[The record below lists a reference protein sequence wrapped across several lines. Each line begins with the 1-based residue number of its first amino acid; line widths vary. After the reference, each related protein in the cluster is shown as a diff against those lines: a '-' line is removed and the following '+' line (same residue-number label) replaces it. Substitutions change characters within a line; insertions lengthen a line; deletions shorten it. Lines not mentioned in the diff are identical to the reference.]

1 MNMNNDHQSVV
12 KTFFNH
18 EVNSYF
24 KNFHS
29 FKSGNHYRF
38 HRRVELTKLAAQDC
52 ACCHLLEC
60 SSGTGEITREIL
72 LHNTVKYAD
81 IVDISPKMLV
91 HTQQL
96 INADTEISNH
106 NLTINNLTI
115 NFIETDIFTF
125 LKQAQTQNQFYDL
138 VLCLGLIAHTGKLTE
153 LLQLIYPCLQPKGH
167 ILLQSSLLDHWG
179 FKLVRNLTKAKYI
192 RQKGYAITDFYLQDL
207 VDTAQN
213 CGFTVLNQ
221 HRFGFYFPFGD
232 NLWKWGNFYLEKSM
246 EQIADKIGSDVILV
260 LEKNQ

>member
-1 MNMNNDHQSVV
+1 MNDDHQSVV

-29 FKSGNHYRF
+29 LKSGNHYRF
-38 HRRVELTKLAAQDC
+38 QRRIELVKIAAKDF
-52 ACCHLLEC
+52 AYCHLLEC

-72 LHNTVKYAD
+72 LQNTVNYAD
-81 IVDISPKMLV
+81 IVDISPKMLA

-96 INADTEISNH
+96 LTIERDNFHH
-106 NLTINNLTI
+106 NLAI
-115 NFIETDIFTF
+115 NFIEADIFTF
-125 LKQAQTQNQFYDL
+125 LNQAQTQDQFYDL
-138 VLCLGLIAHTGKLTE
+138 VLCLGLIAHTGKLKE

-179 FKLVRNLTKAKYI
+179 FKLVRNLTTEKYI
-192 RQKGYAITDFYLQDL
+192 CQKGYAITDFYLQDII
-207 VDTAQN
+207 DTAQN
-213 CGFTVLNQ
+213 CGFTIVKQ

-232 NLWKWGNFYLEKSM
+232 NLWKWGNFYLEKFM
-246 EQIADKIGSDVILV
+246 EKIADKMGCDVILV